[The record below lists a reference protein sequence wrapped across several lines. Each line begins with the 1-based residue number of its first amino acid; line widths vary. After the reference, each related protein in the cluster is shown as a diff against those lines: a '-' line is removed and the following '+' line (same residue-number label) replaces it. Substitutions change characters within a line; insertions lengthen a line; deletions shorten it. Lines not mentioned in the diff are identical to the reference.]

1 MRVVVLFIAL
11 MIGVAAPVRA
21 ADDKADAQ
29 AIILSQIDAFGRDD
43 AAAAYSY
50 ASPLLHELFPQAEM
64 FMGMVKS
71 GYDPVYRH
79 KSFQLGEFS
88 TADGRMTQRAN
99 IIDANGAAWEAV
111 YSLERQDDGT
121 LKISGCSLVKMDM
134 PA

>member
-1 MRVVVLFIAL
+1 MRACLLVIAF
-11 MIGVAAPVRA
+11 MISLAAPAYA
-21 ADDKADAQ
+21 ADDAADARSV
-29 AIILSQIDAFGRDD
+29 ITSQVEAFSRDD
-43 AAAAYSY
+43 AATAYGF

-64 FMGMVKS
+64 FMGMVRG
-71 GYDPVYRH
+71 GYPPVYRH